1 MGGVTPTP
9 TAPHRR
15 HPVFARVYTWIAPG
29 AERAG
34 AAEHR
39 ERLLSGLAGRV
50 VEVGA
55 GPGLN
60 FRHYPPEVSEVVAV
74 EPEPFLRDR
83 AVEAAAR
90 SAVRVAILDGTAE
103 SLPVDA
109 ASCDAAVCS
118 LVLCSVAEQARALA
132 ELRRV
137 LRPGGELRFY
147 EHVAYADDPRWA
159 RRQRLVDPLWTRLAG
174 GCHLTRDTERAITA
188 AGFEITEIERF
199 RFQPAAAARIVAPHI
214 LGRAVRT

>member
-1 MGGVTPTP
+1 MS
-9 TAPHRR
+9 ARRR

-34 AAEHR
+34 TAEHR
-39 ERLLSGLAGRV
+39 GRLLAGLAGRV

-60 FRHYPPEVSEVVAV
+60 FSHYPPEVTEVVAV
-74 EPEPFLRDR
+74 EPEPYLRDR

-90 SAVRVAILDGTAE
+90 STAAVTILDGTAE
-103 SLPVDA
+103 SLPVGD

-118 LVLCSVAEQARALA
+118 LVLCSVPDQAAALA

-147 EHVAYADDPRWA
+147 EHVADRDDPRWA
-159 RRQRLVDPLWTRLAG
+159 RRQRSVDPLWTRLAG
-174 GCHLTRDTERAITA
+174 GCHLTRDTEQAIAA
-188 AGFEITEIERF
+188 AGFEVTDVDHF
-199 RFQPAAAARIVAPHI
+199 RFEPARAAKLVAPHI
-214 LGRAVRT
+214 LGRAVRR